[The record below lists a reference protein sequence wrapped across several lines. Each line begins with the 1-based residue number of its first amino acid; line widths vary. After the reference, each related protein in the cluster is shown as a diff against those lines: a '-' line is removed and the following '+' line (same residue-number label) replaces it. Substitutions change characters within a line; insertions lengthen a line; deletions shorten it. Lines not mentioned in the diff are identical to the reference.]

1 MTKPDEYTE
10 LWLHYSRAAEAAS
23 DSFSRDQ
30 FQALADSYMMLAKS
44 TKVLNRSAAILEA
57 LQQQRLG

>member
-10 LWLHYSRAAEAAS
+10 LWFHYSRAAEAAS

-30 FQALADSYMMLAKS
+30 LQALADSYLTLARS
-44 TKVLNRSAAILEA
+44 AKVLKQSSAILEA
-57 LQQQRLG
+57 LQQQLHG